1 MRDRFTN
8 FVERLRAN
16 FWVLPSVMVILSA
29 ILAVFTIRLDSNF
42 TLHTVQVFL
51 WIYTGGAQGARA
63 LLSMVAGSMITVAG
77 VTFSIT
83 IAALANS
90 TSQFGPR
97 LLRNFMRDTGNQ
109 ITLGTFIATFM
120 YCLLILRVVRDTSE
134 GHFIPYISVTV
145 AIGLAMASLG
155 VLIYF
160 IHHVSTSISAE
171 SVVAMVGSDLEEAI
185 DRLYPK
191 RGNLHWREWRLRVED
206 VVPENFDP
214 GSHAVEAISS
224 GYLQTIDY
232 EALTNLAKSKDLIIQ
247 IESRP
252 GHFIKAGSD
261 LVRIWPAKSYDESMD
276 EWVRDAFILGIHRL
290 HGQDIELAVS
300 QLVEVAVR
308 ALSPGINDPFTAM
321 SCIDRLGV
329 GLSKLAERSVPSA
342 YRYDN
347 EGNLRLLTYPVTFG
361 GITDLAFDQIRQN
374 GRSDVAVTIHLLETI
389 AVVAAHTRDG
399 DKLRPLQRQAVMTWR
414 SSLDAVPEEWDR
426 EDIEERYMM
435 VMGVIGED
443 YLQMEEE
450 G

>member
-1 MRDRFTN
+1 MKDRFIN
-8 FVERLRAN
+8 FFERLRSN
-16 FWVLPSVMVILSA
+16 FWVLPTFMVILSFL
-29 ILAVFTIRLDSNF
+29 LALGMIQLDTVLKFKTISA
-42 TLHTVQVFL
+42 FL
-51 WIYTGGAQGARA
+51 WIYSGGAQGARA

-109 ITLGTFIATFM
+109 VTLGTFIATFM
-120 YCLLILRVVRDTSE
+120 YCLLVLRVVRDTTE
-134 GHFIPYISVTV
+134 GRFIPYISVTV

-171 SVVAMVGSDLEEAI
+171 NVVAMVGNDLTQAI

-191 RGNLHWREWRLRVED
+191 KEIFHWRNWRLRAENM
-206 VVPENFDP
+206 VPENFAA
-214 GSHAVEAISS
+214 GSQPVEAANS

-232 EALTNLAKSKDLIIQ
+232 EALINIAKANDLILQ

-252 GHFIKAGSD
+252 GHFIKAGND
-261 LVRIWPAKSYDESMD
+261 LVRAWPSKNYQETLKEPIMAS
-276 EWVRDAFILGIHRL
+276 FILGIHRL

-329 GLSKLAERSVPSA
+329 GLSKLAERNIPSA
-342 YRYDN
+342 YRYDDD
-347 EGNLRLLTYPVTFG
+347 GNLRLLTYPITFA
-361 GITDLAFDQIRQN
+361 GITNSAFDQIRQH
-374 GRSDVAVTIHLLETI
+374 GQTDVAVTIRLLETI
-389 AVVAAHTRDG
+389 AVIATHTRDA
-399 DKLRPLQRQAVMTWR
+399 DKLRPLQRQAEMVWR
-414 SSLDAVPEEWDR
+414 ASQDAVTEEWDQK
-426 EDIEERYMM
+426 DIEERYLT
-435 VMGVIGED
+435 VMGIIGKD
-443 YLQMEEE
+443 YLKPEEE
-450 G
+450 